1 MIDKVIVSN
10 RTALVAK
17 YGNNGVKA
25 VETALRA
32 LAAADGNRGLKSQIV
47 WIDNAAQMKKLGGK
61 PPINA
66 KDQRGAKLAV
76 DAIAKP
82 LSPDYIVLLD
92 GPDVIPHIVL
102 DNPVPED
109 GDTGIDSD
117 LPYAS
122 PEGFSRQ
129 ASRYLTVTR
138 VVGRLPNTPGKKDPG
153 ALIKLI
159 EASIRAK
166 PLAPAAY
173 KNYFGLS
180 AEVWEASTKMSL
192 DTIFSDHAGLKVS
205 PPAGPPGTNV
215 AFKKL
220 SHFINCH
227 GAALSPEFYGQRGE
241 SYPVSMTSTQ
251 VTAKAIKGTVVAAE
265 CCYGAQLYDPALAD
279 VDGPICMAYLGG
291 GALAFMGSTNIA
303 YGPSDSN
310 GQADLITQY
319 FMQHVTSGASL
330 GRGFLQARQRF
341 ITNSKMTDPTNLK
354 TLAQFILLGDPSTT
368 LCTAPKRYSATQ
380 GIATTDKA
388 ADDRSQRK
396 ARRMV
401 LASTGISIAGAKAV
415 PAGKGKA
422 PAATKKRVLAIARER
437 GFRRVTE
444 TIFAIRESPN
454 FATSKRAKATTESVM
469 VVSNKK
475 KAPKGIIVI
484 RHLVAHIV
492 DKGIASIEEVV
503 SR

>member
-76 DAIAKP
+76 DAIAKS

-241 SYPVSMTSTQ
+241 SYPEPYARPRS
-251 VTAKAIKGTVVAAE
+251 AIR
-265 CCYGAQLYDPALAD
+265 LPR
-279 VDGPICMAYLGG
+279 
-291 GALAFMGSTNIA
+291 
-303 YGPSDSN
+303 
-310 GQADLITQY
+310 
-319 FMQHVTSGASL
+319 AS
-330 GRGFLQARQRF
+330 RQ
-341 ITNSKMTDPTNLK
+341 PTK
-354 TLAQFILLGDPSTT
+354 RRMIDPSGR
-368 LCTAPKRYSATQ
+368 LGAWCWRAPGYRLPGRKRSPQ
-380 GIATTDKA
+380 
-388 ADDRSQRK
+388 
-396 ARRMV
+396 
-401 LASTGISIAGAKAV
+401 
-415 PAGKGKA
+415 GKA
-422 PAATKKRVLAIARER
+422 KHRPP
-437 GFRRVTE
+437 RRSGC
-444 TIFAIRESPN
+444 SPLQGS
-454 FATSKRAKATTESVM
+454 ADSDV
-469 VVSNKK
+469 
-475 KAPKGIIVI
+475 
-484 RHLVAHIV
+484 
-492 DKGIASIEEVV
+492 
-503 SR
+503 